1 MIPTFQ
7 CPHVQLSN
15 STSSTIHPNYLC
27 SLQLRVME
35 AILCDEVEV
44 EVAVAAC
51 CVFRLPIDEMSLF
64 CVAVADTNTPKKKGY
79 SLYGL

>member
-7 CPHVQLSN
+7 CPHVQPSN

-35 AILCDEVEV
+35 VILCDEVKVEV
-44 EVAVAAC
+44 EVVVAAC
-51 CVFRLPIDEMSLF
+51 CVFRLSIDEMSLF

-79 SLYGL
+79 G